1 MASKGCIIPKMLVE
15 AALFLALFAYG
26 KAQSVTCPPLDPLRL
41 THNPYS
47 INGLQ
52 CKWMITVDQYG
63 CRNVLNDCST
73 GPSPCQNGGEVL
85 WQCSTCEPSCANLS
99 PTCSNHC
106 GPPSCQ
112 CAPGLVR
119 DISSGSCIRPDKCRL
134 TQPTPPLPP
143 QCKFGEVL
151 VRQNCSKLT
160 CERQCEGPPNCNQ
173 LCNQLLCICAEGYF
187 RASNGECVA
196 QEQCKTA
203 RTPCIMDSDCSSGI
217 CGDNKFC
224 TQVLGGP
231 SRRNDTEILICGFT
245 GCTNHHCNWDDD
257 CHPGAKCINNRCN
270 RGGCHAWSDC
280 PANTGCIDNQCIAVE
295 LRPNF
300 CQTDDHCPGA
310 MIVHRIPYASRAPAT
325 GSSPQCEKDY
335 GPTHASPTTNVELTT
350 FVLLT
355 DAKNAAE
362 VIITALIHS
371 DALIRYASSSPT
383 HPRFAAIILIA
394 VLVTIALEA
403 CVVQVHLSHNR
414 QMRRSLNE
422 WACVS
427 DRISAQC
434 WQCRT
439 LSISSIDSSS
449 FFPFFVDMTW

>member
-224 TQVLGGP
+224 TQGGP

-310 MIVHRIPYASRAPAT
+310 SGICVANRCAT
-325 GSSPQCEKDY
+325 GCRFFSDCPQNTVCVSGTCHRLVATVRE
-335 GPTHASPTTNVELTT
+335 GLRPHSC
-350 FVLLT
+350 LT
-355 DAKNAAE
+355 DNQCGTDDICIANRCQKRCR
-362 VIITALIHS
+362 S
-371 DALIRYASSSPT
+371 DNNCPHTQRCFNSL
-383 HPRFAAIILIA
+383 
-394 VLVTIALEA
+394 
-403 CVVQVHLSHNR
+403 CVV
-414 QMRRSLNE
+414 
-422 WACVS
+422 VS
-427 DRISAQC
+427 DPPPL
-434 WQCRT
+434 CRNNFDCGFGNNCIGG
-439 LSISSIDSSS
+439 LCRSGAS
-449 FFPFFVDMTW
+449 FA